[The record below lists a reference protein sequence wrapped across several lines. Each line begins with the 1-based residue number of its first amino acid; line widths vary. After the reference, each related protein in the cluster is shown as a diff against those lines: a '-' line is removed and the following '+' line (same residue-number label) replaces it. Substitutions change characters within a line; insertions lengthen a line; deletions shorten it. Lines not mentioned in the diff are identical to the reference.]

1 MGNKN
6 YAIIIQTRLNSKR
19 FPQKIL
25 KKIKKKE
32 VLTIMLERLKKK
44 FKDRIIVAISNK
56 DHKKIVNIC
65 YKQKIKFFLGSENN
79 VLKRYYKC
87 AVKNRIKTIVRIPSD
102 CPLIDLDIIKKGLKK
117 FFSSNVDYV
126 SNILPRSYIDGND
139 VEIFSI
145 KCLERIYNRA
155 TSKFDKEHVTTFLQ
169 RNRNKGIFK
178 IINFKA
184 TEDLSLKY
192 RLTLDYKEDLVVIKR
207 ILANKNIFLNYKSIE
222 SIFKKNPNIS
232 KINDKYIGKMW
243 YQKKNNS

>member
-126 SNILPRSYIDGND
+126 SNLIPPSYIDGND

-145 KCLERIYNRA
+145 RCLTKIFNNVESR
-155 TSKFDKEHVTTFLQ
+155 FDKEHVTSYLQ
-169 RNRNKGIFK
+169 RNKKIFK
-178 IINFKA
+178 IMNFKA
-184 TEDLSLKY
+184 NENLSLKY
-192 RLTLDYKEDLVVIKR
+192 RVTLDYKEDLIVIKK
-207 ILANKNIFLNYKSIE
+207 ILNNKNIFLNYNSIKN
-222 SIFKKNPNIS
+222 IFKKNPEIY
-232 KINDKYIGKMW
+232 KINRKFIGTMW
-243 YQKKNNS
+243 YQKKLINS